1 MLFYEK
7 SLEKFKL
14 LLKWFTRFTRFIE
27 KFKVLLVASKQSF
40 TTFTT
45 FMISVGQ
52 S

>member
-7 SLEKFKL
+7 SLEKFK
-14 LLKWFTRFTRFIE
+14 I
-27 KFKVLLVASKQSF
+27 LLVTSKQSF

-45 FMISVGQ
+45 FMISVSQ